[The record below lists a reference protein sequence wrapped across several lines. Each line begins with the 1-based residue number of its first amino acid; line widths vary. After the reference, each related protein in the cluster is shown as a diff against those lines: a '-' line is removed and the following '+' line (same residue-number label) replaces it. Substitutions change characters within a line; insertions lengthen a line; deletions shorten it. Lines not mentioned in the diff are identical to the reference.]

1 VYTIKLDA
9 TQLDD
14 TALDRI
20 IMAAG
25 AELASKPHRPGFD
38 PDARDQLRS
47 ALLGC
52 AAYYELDVEHRLQPA
67 LRRKKRAK
75 IVAALKSIQQQIAD
89 DRYLGQHGE
98 VLAPLIVGASIRH
111 PEPPEV
117 CKLQGLSAFDVL
129 IGRLANV
136 FEEFFGL
143 AAGYTLTTDQRD
155 RRTGTSI
162 TGGEVHGRFIDFIE
176 AALTGLKVK
185 NAEKRY
191 SRRAIANL
199 GRARKAG
206 GLIPKTTRRQRQ
218 SRG

>member
-1 VYTIKLDA
+1 
-9 TQLDD
+9 
-14 TALDRI
+14 
-20 IMAAG
+20 M
-25 AELASKPHRPGFD
+25 
-38 PDARDQLRS
+38 
-47 ALLGC
+47 
-52 AAYYELDVEHRLQPA
+52 
-67 LRRKKRAK
+67 
-75 IVAALKSIQQQIAD
+75 IQEQIAD
-89 DRYLGQHGE
+89 DRYLGQHSD
-98 VLAPLIVGASIRH
+98 VLAPLIADASIHH
-111 PEPPEV
+111 PEPFEARKV
-117 CKLQGLSAFDVL
+117 RGLSAFDVL